1 MHSKNNGVKIKSRQS
16 STAGNTAIYMKLFE
30 NPEQILGDLIRF
42 NTTNPPGNERE
53 CITYIAH
60 LLDRAGVPYQIKAR
74 DASRPNLI
82 ARLTGRGDSR
92 PLLLQ
97 GHVDV
102 VSAARQAWRHP
113 PFGGDI
119 IDGCVWGRG
128 ALDMKGGVT
137 MMLAALLRAASED
150 FQPAGDIV
158 LAVLSDEE
166 TGSDFGAGFLVDHH
180 PELFADIRYAIGE
193 FGAAAMYIAGKK
205 FYPVQVTEKQVC
217 WTEAIV
223 TGPGGHGSI
232 PLKGGAMARAADL
245 IRRLDRKTLKP
256 HITPVARQM
265 IGAIADNVPAGT
277 GLILRRLLN
286 PLMTGFIFKL
296 LGKKAAG
303 FFPLLYHT
311 ANPTIIS
318 GGDKINVIP
327 SEIRIS
333 IDGRILPGFSPSE
346 FLAELQTIAGR
357 DIAFDI
363 IRHDPGPG
371 PPDMSMFGLLAGV
384 LHDADPQGTPV
395 PMLLPGVTDARHFA
409 RLGIQTYGFTPMN
422 LPPDFNFFELVH
434 AANERIPVDALR
446 FGADALYGVLKRY
459 STTAV

>member
-1 MHSKNNGVKIKSRQS
+1 MK
-16 STAGNTAIYMKLFE
+16 MKLFE

-82 ARLTGRGDSR
+82 ARLTGSGDSR

-102 VSAARQAWRHP
+102 VSAARQSWRHP

-137 MMLAALLRAASED
+137 MMLAAVLRAAAED
-150 FQPAGDIV
+150 FRPAGDIV

-193 FGAAAMYIAGKK
+193 FGAGAMYIAGKK
-205 FYPVQVTEKQVC
+205 FYPVQVAEKQVC
-217 WTEAIV
+217 WTEAII

-232 PLKGGAMARAADL
+232 PLTGGAMARAAEL
-245 IRRLDRKTLKP
+245 IRLLDRKTLKP

-296 LGKKAAG
+296 LGKKVAR
-303 FFPLLYHT
+303 FMPLLYHT

-371 PPDMSMFGLLAGV
+371 PPDMGMFGLLAGV
-384 LHDADPQGTPV
+384 MHDADPQGTTI

-409 RLGIQTYGFTPMN
+409 RIGIQTYGFTPMN
-422 LPPDFNFFELVH
+422 LPSDFNFFELIH
-434 AANERIPVDALR
+434 AANERVPVDALR

-459 STTAV
+459 GTAAV